1 MWYLIIGSDVPNSL
15 PARRAARPEHLA
27 RLQILFDEQRLL
39 VAGPMPALDTEDPG
53 EAGFVGSAIIAQ
65 FEDFASARSWAEA
78 DPYVTAGVYQ
88 QVDVLPFKPVLFRS
102 HE

>member
-15 PARRAARPEHLA
+15 SARRAARPEHLA
-27 RLQILFDEQRLL
+27 RLQGLLDEQRLL

-53 EAGFVGSAIIAQ
+53 DAGFVGSAIIAQ

-78 DPYVTAGVYQ
+78 DPYVVAGVYQ